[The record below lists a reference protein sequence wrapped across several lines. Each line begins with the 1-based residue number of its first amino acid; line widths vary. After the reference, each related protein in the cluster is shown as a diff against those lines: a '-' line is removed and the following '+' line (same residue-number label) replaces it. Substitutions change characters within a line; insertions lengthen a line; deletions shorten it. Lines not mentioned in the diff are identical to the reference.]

1 MRAHQFFAL
10 VKKNDADAVS
20 AALDSDPSLIEAFDG
35 DHQAIHEAALRG
47 NADVLDALMERGAD
61 INRKNGWGWTPI
73 VLAAYHNHIEAVRR
87 LIAAG
92 AEVGENGGNPIH
104 YAGQNRHREVCRLL
118 VEHGA
123 VDSMVPDG
131 DPDALSVFRAAY
143 AYDAHALRQLL
154 NRRQELAN
162 ARDECERT
170 PMHEAATAGALEIV
184 ETLIEAGGD
193 VNARDEDGETPLTR
207 AAAHRQE
214 EVVNALIAAGARV
227 DLFSAV
233 QFNIL
238 EEARRLLEANPA
250 SVHSTRNG
258 HALIEWA
265 AEAGFV
271 EMGRLLAEF
280 GANIDIHAAA
290 SFGLT
295 ERAEQLLDDDPDLV
309 HARRRMGGYAPLHAA
324 AECGQAETAALL
336 IQRGADLNQKND
348 WGFRPLH
355 LSVLA
360 ARGHAPTEAHLRI
373 STALIENGADLEP
386 EDDYGRTPLSLA
398 EGHWTKGEI
407 ENALIQLL
415 RNSINPQSR
424 RNENS

>member
-1 MRAHQFFAL
+1 MRAEQFFIL
-10 VKKNDADAVS
+10 VKKNDAEAVG
-20 AALDSDPSLIEAFDG
+20 AALDSDPSLLEAFDG
-35 DHQAIHEAALRG
+35 DHLAIHEAALRG
-47 NADVLDALMERGAD
+47 NAAVLDALIERGAD

-73 VLAAYHNHIEAVRR
+73 VLAAYHNRIEAARR
-87 LIAAG
+87 LIEAG
-92 AEVGENGGNPIH
+92 AEVGEDGGNPIH

-123 VDSMVPDG
+123 VDSLVPDG

-143 AYDAHALRQLL
+143 AYDAETLRQLL
-154 NRRQELAN
+154 NRKPELAN
-162 ARDECERT
+162 ARDHCERT
-170 PMHEAATAGALEIV
+170 PMHEAATAGALEV
-184 ETLIEAGGD
+184 AAALIEAGGD
-193 VNARDEDGETPLTR
+193 VNARDEEDETPLTR
-207 AAAHRQE
+207 AAAHRQK
-214 EVVNALIAAGARV
+214 EVVDALIAAGARV
-227 DLFSAV
+227 DLFAAV

-250 SVHSTRNG
+250 GAHSTYNG
-258 HALIEWA
+258 HALVEWA

-280 GANIDIHAAA
+280 GAEIDIHAAS

-295 ERAEQLLDDDPDLV
+295 ERAAQLLDDDPDLV
-309 HARRRMGGYAPLHAA
+309 HARRGMGGYAPLHAA

-360 ARGHAPTEAHLRI
+360 ARGYAPTEAHLRI
-373 STALIENGADLEP
+373 TTALIENGADLEP

-398 EGHWTKGEI
+398 EGHWTKGET
-407 ENALIQLL
+407 EHALIDLL
-415 RNSINPQSR
+415 RSSLDLQS
-424 RNENS
+424 